1 METIV
6 DLIVNNGVAIA
17 VVIFFMWKDL
27 RFMDTIQKTL
37 TSLDES
43 TKLIEKYFLEEGK
56 GNDIRRSEE
65 KSYRSAA
72 AAGQRIGGYTAGT
85 GRN

>member
-6 DLIVNNGVAIA
+6 DLLVNNGVAIA
-17 VVIFFMWKDL
+17 VVAFFMWKDI

-43 TKLIEKYFLEEGK
+43 TKLIEKYFIEEGGK
-56 GNDIRRSEE
+56 KDDV
-65 KSYRSAA
+65 
-72 AAGQRIGGYTAGT
+72 
-85 GRN
+85 

>member
-6 DLIVNNGVAIA
+6 DLLVNNGVAIA
-17 VVIFFMWKDL
+17 VVAFFMWKDI

-43 TKLIEKYFLEEGK
+43 TKLIEQYFIEEGGK
-56 GNDIRRSEE
+56 KDDV
-65 KSYRSAA
+65 
-72 AAGQRIGGYTAGT
+72 
-85 GRN
+85 

>member
-6 DLIVNNGVAIA
+6 DLLVNNGVAIA
-17 VVIFFMWKDL
+17 VVAFFMWKDI

-43 TKLIEKYFLEEGK
+43 TKLIEEYFIKERGER
-56 GNDIRRSEE
+56 DDVR
-65 KSYRSAA
+65 
-72 AAGQRIGGYTAGT
+72 
-85 GRN
+85 

>member
-6 DLIVNNGVAIA
+6 DLLVNNGVAIA
-17 VVIFFMWKDL
+17 VVAFFMWKDL

-43 TKLIEKYFLEEGK
+43 TKLIEKYFIEG
-56 GNDIRRSEE
+56 GSVYDVSGVRE
-65 KSYRSAA
+65 KDY
-72 AAGQRIGGYTAGT
+72 
-85 GRN
+85 